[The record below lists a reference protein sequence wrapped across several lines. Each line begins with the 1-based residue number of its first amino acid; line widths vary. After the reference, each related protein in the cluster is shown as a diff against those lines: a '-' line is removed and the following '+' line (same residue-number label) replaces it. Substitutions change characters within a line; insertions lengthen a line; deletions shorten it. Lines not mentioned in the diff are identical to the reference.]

1 MKAIFKVFPANGK
14 RTDILTNNLFCQE
27 ISDSQLI
34 ETVGV
39 SFYVKDSKE
48 LNHLLKKFKELGS
61 TSDNKFSLLLENLS
75 EEDLQE
81 IEMRLHGTT
90 FKNNEK

>member
-1 MKAIFKVFPANGK
+1 MKAIFKVFPANEK

-27 ISDSQLI
+27 LSDSQLI

-48 LNHLLKKFKELGS
+48 LNYLLKKFKKLGC
-61 TSDNKFSLLLENLS
+61 TNDNRFSLLLEDLC

-81 IEMRLHGTT
+81 IEMRLHGLT
-90 FKNNEK
+90 FNNEK

>member
-1 MKAIFKVFPANGK
+1 MKAIFKVFPANEKG
-14 RTDILTNNLFCQE
+14 TDILTNNLFYQE

-39 SFYVKDSKE
+39 SFYIKDSKE
-48 LNHLLKKFKELGS
+48 LNLLLKRFKELGC
-61 TSDNKFSLLLENLS
+61 TNDNKFSLLFENLS

-81 IEMRLHGTT
+81 IEVRLHGIT
-90 FKNNEK
+90 FNNNEK